1 MKKNIVVVTSFLL
14 LLISIT
20 IPPSSILAA
29 FEGTILDDSI
39 PKDELKELLKDE
51 LARED
56 VDFFCD
62 AQDEFLSYKERC
74 DELYDI
80 IEEVE
85 EKD

>member
-1 MKKNIVVVTSFLL
+1 
-14 LLISIT
+14 
-20 IPPSSILAA
+20 
-29 FEGTILDDSI
+29 
-39 PKDELKELLKDE
+39 LKDE

-62 AQDEFLSYKERC
+62 AQDEFPSYKERC

-80 IEEVE
+80 IEVE

>member
-1 MKKNIVVVTSFLL
+1 M
-14 LLISIT
+14 
-20 IPPSSILAA
+20 
-29 FEGTILDDSI
+29 
-39 PKDELKELLKDE
+39 KDE

-62 AQDEFLSYKERC
+62 AQDEFPSYKERC

-85 EKD
+85 EKTN